1 MNWNIERID
10 RNHYL
15 ATSAE
20 NFFEFI
26 LDTIWKDSPEI
37 LIGKSYDMSKDNVI
51 FSPELYPTPEDD
63 TKCAVIGNAYR
74 YEKQDSG
81 MKCIDKCL
89 VGATILRTNI
99 PEIAKNQL
107 EMLCS

>member
-1 MNWNIERID
+1 MDWNIERID
-10 RNHYL
+10 NNHDL

-26 LDTIWKDSPEI
+26 LDTTWKDSPEI

-51 FSPELYPTPEDD
+51 FISEIYPTPEDD
-63 TKCAVIGNAYR
+63 IKYAVIGNAYR

-81 MKCIDKCL
+81 MKCIDNCL
-89 VGATILRTNI
+89 VCATILRTNI